1 MERKDLNKIK
11 NKPKSTYDRGIMA
24 ATIMNAYIKY
34 SEDNP
39 FENIEAVVN
48 LTDKLINKLN
58 QTI

>member
-1 MERKDLNKIK
+1 
-11 NKPKSTYDRGIMA
+11 MA

-58 QTI
+58 QTV

>member
-11 NKPKSTYDRGIMA
+11 NKPKSTYDRGIMV

-58 QTI
+58 QTV

>member
-24 ATIMNAYIKY
+24 AIIMNAYIKY

-58 QTI
+58 QTV

>member
-1 MERKDLNKIK
+1 
-11 NKPKSTYDRGIMA
+11 MA
-24 ATIMNAYIKY
+24 TTIMNAYIKY

>member
-1 MERKDLNKIK
+1 MKIQNKEYRIAI
-11 NKPKSTYDRGIMA
+11 SDIETLRGIMA
-24 ATIMNAYIKY
+24 TTIMNAYIKY